1 MQEAQFWCTRP
12 AWHSRGLGRS
22 CKRHF
27 SYLACPSSVE
37 VDYAEPQHGEVQDE
51 KGDAK
56 ESAGVALA
64 CYGDCPE
71 TVEEASEEV
80 LSLLRLQVGEL
91 VCRGV
96 VASYLLISRSLVTD

>member
-12 AWHSRGLGRS
+12 AWHARGLGRS
-22 CKRHF
+22 CERHF
-27 SYLACPSSVE
+27 SYQPCPSSVE
-37 VDYAEPQHGEVQDE
+37 VDYAEPQHGKVQDE

-56 ESAGVALA
+56 ESAGIALA
-64 CYGDCPE
+64 RYGNCSK

-80 LSLLRLQVGEL
+80 LSLFRLQMGEL
-91 VCRGV
+91 VCRRV